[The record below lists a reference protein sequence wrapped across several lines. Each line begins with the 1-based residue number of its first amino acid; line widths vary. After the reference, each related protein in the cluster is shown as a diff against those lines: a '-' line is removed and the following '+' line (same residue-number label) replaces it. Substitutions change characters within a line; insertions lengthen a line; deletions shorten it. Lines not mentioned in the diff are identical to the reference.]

1 MWRMGRK
8 FGTVLSV
15 ISMTVEVFSAM
26 FLTPFLIRSLGQAE
40 YGVYSLV
47 LSLVTYLALLDM
59 GVGNSVVRF
68 VSKYKVN
75 EDEIGQRKFLGII
88 TVYYAVIFVVI
99 LLIGVVFIEV
109 FPVAFA
115 QGLSSDEI
123 VLAQKLLSITVLSI
137 AITIGTS
144 GFYHTTI
151 AYEKFFVSKGVTII
165 VSVFRIILEFI
176 LLLNGARSIEIVL
189 VNLVCTIVI
198 RGTSVLYVLFRLKII
213 PTLKN
218 VNFSQIKEIISFSVF
233 IMLQMVATQINNV
246 ADQML
251 IGAFVQASSVILAV
265 YAVGSHICQ
274 YVQKFGDAIN
284 SVVMPGVVAMVERGA
299 KSKDLQQEMVRI
311 GRLNFMFVA
320 LIWCVFLAFGQD
332 FVILWAGEA
341 NAQAYWV
348 ALILTLPHVIIITEN
363 IGVKILWAKEKHK
376 IQAVLKISVVL
387 MNLVLTV
394 ILIKWNAL
402 LGATIGTFI
411 SLMLGDI
418 VVLQVVFKKDIGIS
432 ITGYYSGLL
441 KGIFPS
447 LVLATAIGL
456 LFKLVGLS
464 GWFGFAVNCAVMTV
478 SYGIFMLMF
487 GLNKYE
493 KNLIFGTVG
502 KVFKKIKT
510 K

>member
-1 MWRMGRK
+1 MGRK

-15 ISMTVEVFSAM
+15 IAIVVDVFSAM

-47 LSLVTYLALLDM
+47 LSVVTYLGLLDM

-68 VSKYKVN
+68 VSKYKANKDKV
-75 EDEIGQRKFLGII
+75 EQRKFLGII
-88 TVYYAVIFVVI
+88 TVYYAAVF
-99 LLIGVVFIEV
+99 VFILIIGFALIKV
-109 FPVAFA
+109 FPIVFA
-115 QGLSSDEI
+115 QGLSTDEI
-123 VLAQKLLSITVLSI
+123 VLAQKLLIITVLSM

-151 AYEKFFVSKGVTII
+151 AYENFFVSKGVIII

-176 LLLNGARSIEIVL
+176 LLINGAGSLKIVL
-189 VNLVCTIVI
+189 VNLVCTIII
-198 RGTSVLYVLFRLKII
+198 RGASVVYVLFKLKII

-299 KSKDLQQEMVRI
+299 KAKELQQEMVRI

-320 LIWCVFLAFGQD
+320 LVWCVFLVFGQD
-332 FVILWAGEA
+332 FIVLWAGEV

-387 MNLVLTV
+387 LNLALTV
-394 ILIKWNAL
+394 VLIKWNAL

-411 SLMLGDI
+411 SLLLGDI

-432 ITGYYSGLL
+432 ITGYYKSLL
-441 KGIFPS
+441 KGILPS

-456 LFKLVGLS
+456 LFKLVGLT
-464 GWFGFAVNCAVMTV
+464 GWFGFGANCAVMVV
-478 SYGIFMLMF
+478 SYGVFMLLF

-493 KNLIFGTVG
+493 KDLISGMAE
-502 KVFKKIKT
+502 KAFKKLKH
-510 K
+510 